1 MVRGLAVAGADER
14 DDQGW
19 SEAVRTQGRIGHSVG
34 DLCEQLQCAA
44 LFDRQVRIRH
54 ANQPFRDLA
63 APTAPLETTKWIW
76 ANGFRAALFAG

>member
-1 MVRGLAVAGADER
+1 MTNRMNANVLPPRPHGPWLGFRVAGADEP

-44 LFDRQVRIRH
+44 LFDRQVRIRTPI
-54 ANQPFRDLA
+54 NLFGIRPRL
-63 APTAPLETTKWIW
+63 PLH
-76 ANGFRAALFAG
+76 